1 MRLASTDRLGRC
13 LPDLTRSVGIGV
25 CSMLTDWS
33 DTIGYVAAA
42 LVLTTFY
49 MRSMVALR
57 AFGLTSNVAFVA
69 YGIQADL
76 LPIILLHLVLLP
88 LNLIRLGEAVAHNGR
103 SAGDAGAKEGS

>member
-1 MRLASTDRLGRC
+1 
-13 LPDLTRSVGIGV
+13 
-25 CSMLTDWS
+25 MLTDWP

-57 AFGLTSNVAFVA
+57 VFGMTSNIAFVA

-76 LPIILLHLVLLP
+76 LPIILLHVVLLP
-88 LNLIRLGEAVAHNGR
+88 LNLVRLGEAVMNSGR
-103 SAGDAGAKEGS
+103 APQDAKTKEGA

>member
-1 MRLASTDRLGRC
+1 
-13 LPDLTRSVGIGV
+13 
-25 CSMLTDWS
+25 MLIEWS

-57 AFGLTSNVAFVA
+57 VFGMTSNIAFVA

-88 LNLIRLGEAVAHNGR
+88 LNLIRLGEAVMNSG
-103 SAGDAGAKEGS
+103 STSQDAETKEGA

>member
-1 MRLASTDRLGRC
+1 
-13 LPDLTRSVGIGV
+13 
-25 CSMLTDWS
+25 MLTDWS

-57 AFGLTSNVAFVA
+57 AFGLTSNIAFVA

-76 LPIILLHLVLLP
+76 LPIILLHLALLP
-88 LNLIRLGEAVAHNGR
+88 LNLIRLGEAVAHSGR
-103 SAGDAGAKEGS
+103 SEGDGGAKEGS